1 MHKGGITLSRKKTF
15 TVNRQEVDE
24 IMKANNLS
32 QVKLA
37 ELVNESRQTI
47 GKYKWTEET
56 LLKVCEVINHSPEDI
71 LVLTP
76 EDKKEYQYLFD
87 AHKKYIRDIRREQLQ
102 EQGIDTSLLSFIR
115 SLDFKISF
123 YGYNDERITVYT
135 QSIAYIQLEKEE
147 QVKRYSI
154 KQFQKIRKDILELLI
169 SQK

>member
-1 MHKGGITLSRKKTF
+1 MRKGGISLSRKKTF

-56 LLKVCEVINHSPEDI
+56 LLKVCEVLNHSPEDI

-87 AHKKYIRDIRREQLQ
+87 AHKKYIKDIRREQLQ
-102 EQGIDTSLLSFIR
+102 EQGIDTSLLSFIH

-123 YGYNDERITVYT
+123 YGYNDKRITEYT

-154 KQFQKIRKDILELLI
+154 KQFQKIRKDIIELLI

>member
-1 MHKGGITLSRKKTF
+1 MSRKKTF
-15 TVNRQEVDE
+15 TVNRQEVDK

-56 LLKVCEVINHSPEDI
+56 LLKVCEVLNHSPEDI

>member
-1 MHKGGITLSRKKTF
+1 MSRKKTF

-37 ELVNESRQTI
+37 KLVNESRQTI

-56 LLKVCEVINHSPEDI
+56 LLKVCEVLNHSPEDI

>member
-1 MHKGGITLSRKKTF
+1 MSRKKTF

-24 IMKANNLS
+24 IMKSNNLS

-56 LLKVCEVINHSPEDI
+56 LLKICEVLNHSPEDI

-87 AHKKYIRDIRREQLQ
+87 AHKKYIKDIRREQLQ
-102 EQGIDTSLLSFIR
+102 EQGIDTSLLSFIH

-123 YGYNDERITVYT
+123 YGYNDKRITVYT

-154 KQFQKIRKDILELLI
+154 KQFQKIRKDIIELLI

>member
-1 MHKGGITLSRKKTF
+1 MRKGGITLSRKKTF

-56 LLKVCEVINHSPEDI
+56 LLKVCEVLNHSPEDI

>member
-1 MHKGGITLSRKKTF
+1 
-15 TVNRQEVDE
+15 
-24 IMKANNLS
+24 
-32 QVKLA
+32 
-37 ELVNESRQTI
+37 
-47 GKYKWTEET
+47 
-56 LLKVCEVINHSPEDI
+56 
-71 LVLTP
+71 P

>member
-1 MHKGGITLSRKKTF
+1 MSRKKTF
-15 TVNRQEVDE
+15 TVNRQEVDK

-56 LLKVCEVINHSPEDI
+56 LLKVCEVLNHSPEDI

-102 EQGIDTSLLSFIR
+102 EQGIDTSLLSFIH
-115 SLDFKISF
+115 SLDFNISF
-123 YGYNDERITVYT
+123 YGYNDKRITVYT

-154 KQFQKIRKDILELLI
+154 KQFQKIRKDIIELLI

>member
-1 MHKGGITLSRKKTF
+1 MSRKKTF

-56 LLKVCEVINHSPEDI
+56 LLKVCEVLNHSPEDI

>member
-1 MHKGGITLSRKKTF
+1 MSRKKTF

-56 LLKVCEVINHSPEDI
+56 LLKVCEVLNHSPEDI

-87 AHKKYIRDIRREQLQ
+87 AHKKYIKDIRREQLQ
-102 EQGIDTSLLSFIR
+102 EQGIDTSLLSFIH

-123 YGYNDERITVYT
+123 YGYNDKRITEYT

-154 KQFQKIRKDILELLI
+154 KQFQKIRKDIIELLI

>member
-1 MHKGGITLSRKKTF
+1 MSRKKTF

-56 LLKVCEVINHSPEDI
+56 LLKVCEVLNHSPEDI

-87 AHKKYIRDIRREQLQ
+87 AHKKYIKDIRREQLQ
-102 EQGIDTSLLSFIR
+102 EQGIDTSLLSFIH

-123 YGYNDERITVYT
+123 YGYNDKRITVYT

-154 KQFQKIRKDILELLI
+154 KQFQKIRKDIIELLI

>member
-1 MHKGGITLSRKKTF
+1 MSRKKTF

-56 LLKVCEVINHSPEDI
+56 LLKVCEVLNHSPEDI

-87 AHKKYIRDIRREQLQ
+87 AHRKYIKDIRREQLQ
-102 EQGIDTSLLSFIR
+102 EQGIDTSLLSFIH

-123 YGYNDERITVYT
+123 YG
-135 QSIAYIQLEKEE
+135 
-147 QVKRYSI
+147 
-154 KQFQKIRKDILELLI
+154 
-169 SQK
+169 

>member
-1 MHKGGITLSRKKTF
+1 
-15 TVNRQEVDE
+15 
-24 IMKANNLS
+24 MKANNLS

-56 LLKVCEVINHSPEDI
+56 LLKVCEVLNHSPEDI

-123 YGYNDERITVYT
+123 YGYNGERITVYA

>member
-1 MHKGGITLSRKKTF
+1 MRKGGISLSRKKTF

-56 LLKVCEVINHSPEDI
+56 LLKVCEVLNHSPEDI

-102 EQGIDTSLLSFIR
+102 EQGIDTSLLSFIH

-123 YGYNDERITVYT
+123 YGYNDKRITVYT

-154 KQFQKIRKDILELLI
+154 KQFQKIRKDIIELLI

>member
-1 MHKGGITLSRKKTF
+1 
-15 TVNRQEVDE
+15 
-24 IMKANNLS
+24 MKANNLS

-56 LLKVCEVINHSPEDI
+56 LLKVCEVLNHSPEDI

-87 AHKKYIRDIRREQLQ
+87 AHRKYIKDIRREQLQ
-102 EQGIDTSLLSFIR
+102 EQGIDTSLLSFIH

-135 QSIAYIQLEKEE
+135 QSIAYIQLEKEP

>member
-1 MHKGGITLSRKKTF
+1 MSRKKTF

-56 LLKVCEVINHSPEDI
+56 LLKVCEVLNHSPEDI

-87 AHKKYIRDIRREQLQ
+87 AHRKYIKDIRREQLQ
-102 EQGIDTSLLSFIR
+102 EQGIDTSLLSFIH

-123 YGYNDERITVYT
+123 YGYDDKRITVYT
-135 QSIAYIQLEKEE
+135 QSIAYIQLENEE

-154 KQFQKIRKDILELLI
+154 KQFQKIRKDIIELLI